1 MSHLLEIRNLTVELP
16 ADSDRRY
23 AVESLSLQLDR
34 GETVCVVGESG
45 SGKSVTAHAVMQLL
59 PKHALN
65 ISSGEIFLEGV
76 NLLELDADAM
86 REYRGS
92 RLAMVFQEP
101 MTALNPVMTVGDQ
114 VEETLL
120 AHGQLDGKTSRAKVI
135 ELLSEM
141 HLPDPQTLQH
151 CYPFQLSGGQRQ
163 RVVIAMAM
171 IMQPGLLIADEPTTA
186 LDVTTQAQIL
196 KLIDSLKRRLGIG
209 VLFITH
215 DFGVVADIADRV
227 AVMQQGRLVEFG
239 TRDEVLYNPQHPYTR
254 KLIAAVP
261 QLRVQNGLEL
271 TEAQRD
277 ANPLLRIS
285 RLTKTYKA
293 RRAGMF
299 SKAERIKA
307 LDEISLD
314 IAEGETI
321 GLLGES
327 GSGKTTLGQC
337 IVRLLEA
344 DSGSIE
350 FAGQSIEKLRGAAL
364 HRLRP
369 QIQMVFQ
376 DPYSSLNPRH
386 KVDRIITENAIL
398 HGVTRE
404 EAKRRML
411 EVLQLVGL
419 DSSVVDR
426 YPHEF
431 SGGQRQRIGIARAL
445 VLQPRLIVADEPVS
459 ALDVSVQNQ
468 VLALLLEIRRK
479 LGLSMLFIT
488 HDLRVASQ
496 ICDRI
501 AVMHKG
507 KIVECNTTEEIYRAP
522 SHAYTKTLIDA
533 MPGGQWSTDPEA
545 PLGTEVPSVDAVRTQ
560 RRDASKR
567 SAIQLATT

>member
-16 ADSDRRY
+16 ADSDRQY
-23 AVESLSLQLDR
+23 AVEGLSLQLDR

-59 PKHALN
+59 PEHALN
-65 ISSGEIFLEGV
+65 ISSGEIILDGV
-76 NLLELDADAM
+76 NLLELDEDTM
-86 REYRGS
+86 RQYRGS

-120 AHGQLDGKTSRAKVI
+120 AHGQLDGKVSRAKVI
-135 ELLSEM
+135 QLLADM
-141 HLPDPQTLQH
+141 HLPDPQSLQH

-196 KLIDSLKRRLGIG
+196 TLIDSLKRRLGIG

-227 AVMQQGRLVEFG
+227 AVMQNGRLVEFG
-239 TRDEVLYNPQHPYTR
+239 TRDEVLHNPQHPYTR

-271 TEAQRD
+271 TAAQRQSE
-277 ANPLLRIS
+277 PLLRIN

-293 RRAGMF
+293 RRTGMF
-299 SKAERIKA
+299 SKAARIKA

-314 IAEGETI
+314 IAEGETV

-337 IVRLLEA
+337 VVRLLEA
-344 DSGSIE
+344 DSGSID
-350 FAGQSIEKLRGAAL
+350 FSGQSIEKLRGPAL

-369 QIQMVFQ
+369 QIQMIFQ

-386 KVDRIITENAIL
+386 KVGRIITENAIL
-398 HGVTRE
+398 HGVTRA
-404 EAKRRML
+404 EANRRML

-419 DSSVVDR
+419 DPSAVDR
-426 YPHEF
+426 HPHEF

-496 ICDRI
+496 VCDRI
-501 AVMHKG
+501 AVMHRG
-507 KIVECNTTEEIYRAP
+507 KIVECNTTEEIYRSP
-522 SHAYTKTLIDA
+522 QHAYTRTLIDA
-533 MPGGQWSTDPEA
+533 MPGRQWTKNPQSLPATEA
-545 PLGTEVPSVDAVRTQ
+545 LSANS
-560 RRDASKR
+560 RRILRPDTGRGSSAS
-567 SAIQLATT
+567 LAMA